1 MIELRNKTLDL
12 EVDVTRPVLSSSLN
26 EDIRDQDDVYKMLET
41 GENLETCL
49 TWFPED
55 PNITSMASRN
65 RRF

>member
-41 GENLETCL
+41 NLETCL